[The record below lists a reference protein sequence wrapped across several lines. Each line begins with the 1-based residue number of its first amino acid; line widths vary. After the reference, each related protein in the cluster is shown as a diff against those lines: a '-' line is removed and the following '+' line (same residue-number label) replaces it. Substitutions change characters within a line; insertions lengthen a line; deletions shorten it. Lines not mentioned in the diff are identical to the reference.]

1 MNKYDLLLH
10 KSEQLDFN
18 DYSLFNEE
26 ESIQI
31 LPNFNTINIFVGS
44 NNSGKSR
51 FIRALMKQKTNS
63 GIFNLN
69 ILEAKIV
76 NYNATLLNL
85 DIDWIRNPNLSSN
98 SSHPFIAQNSKLE
111 ILPLNLSKEDYFKTT
126 FIRKF
131 ENQKQLLNGFQTIP
145 LHIIRHYYITKYNT
159 NVRFSSDFNQ
169 LVADT
174 ILLNEE
180 IITFYKIKFI
190 GTKLNYLIPTLRTAH
205 SLFEEKGHNDYCKI
219 KKNIF
224 LDTITKNY
232 NLNYFKS
239 IEPTIKEEEQE
250 PSEKKIY
257 TFTGLDLY
265 NQIVNARNGLKEE
278 RKRFDEFEKFI
289 GKEFFNSE
297 SIDIVAQFNINEK
310 HENNDKNEIINIHI
324 KDKSNYLHDLG
335 DGIQSLIILMYTI
348 FIAPENTMIFIDE
361 PELNLHPGM
370 QRLFLEQITNNPAL
384 TKKKLT
390 YVIATHS
397 NHLLDLTIEKDNISV
412 YSFSKKE
419 NGKFQIKNVNAG
431 NNEIIRELG
440 VNNSSVFLANSS
452 IWVEGI
458 SDRNYIKAFLIAYC
472 NSEKKSMPREDID
485 FAFLEY
491 AGSNLVH
498 YEFSYEE
505 NDNIKAFAL
514 NNKIFI
520 LADNDSGKEEKHEKH
535 KELCELNPENL
546 KYKSTSPYREIENL
560 LSGEI
565 WSKTMIELCNKNKI
579 KKEEEKISVQESINN
594 KIAKTNLENYK
605 DKYIGEY
612 LKALK
617 ISELN
622 DVFESSGK
630 TPKSLKSE
638 YKAYLS
644 KIILDKTINKEI
656 TWEDFSKNET
666 VKIITEEIFEFILKK

>member
-1 MNKYDLLLH
+1 M
-10 KSEQLDFN
+10 
-18 DYSLFNEE
+18 
-26 ESIQI
+26 
-31 LPNFNTINIFVGS
+31 
-44 NNSGKSR
+44 
-51 FIRALMKQKTNS
+51 
-63 GIFNLN
+63 
-69 ILEAKIV
+69 
-76 NYNATLLNL
+76 
-85 DIDWIRNPNLSSN
+85 
-98 SSHPFIAQNSKLE
+98 
-111 ILPLNLSKEDYFKTT
+111 
-126 FIRKF
+126 
-131 ENQKQLLNGFQTIP
+131 
-145 LHIIRHYYITKYNT
+145 
-159 NVRFSSDFNQ
+159 
-169 LVADT
+169 
-174 ILLNEE
+174 
-180 IITFYKIKFI
+180 
-190 GTKLNYLIPTLRTAH
+190 
-205 SLFEEKGHNDYCKI
+205 
-219 KKNIF
+219 
-224 LDTITKNY
+224 
-232 NLNYFKS
+232 
-239 IEPTIKEEEQE
+239 
-250 PSEKKIY
+250 
-257 TFTGLDLY
+257 
-265 NQIVNARNGLKEE
+265 
-278 RKRFDEFEKFI
+278 
-289 GKEFFNSE
+289 
-297 SIDIVAQFNINEK
+297 
-310 HENNDKNEIINIHI
+310 INIHI

-348 FIAPENTMIFIDE
+348 FIAPENTMVFIDE